1 MAEAPLLY
9 VILSAASRD
18 WPTPWALTAAGSDG
32 LGAEAHWDTMD
43 CRVGIAPAGYGDNQL
58 WRRTGKDGRFRLE
71 AVALSHPG
79 GGVGGGLH
87 FTEVQGRA
95 PVRVVMFD
103 ENDRGFDWNL
113 DPHLETTPIVARPGD
128 QLLEISGNGPYDAR
142 SQVRVYEYDRHN
154 RAHQEWRFAPYRPS
168 FGHPRIAYRQRSLA
182 AGGELL
188 GTVHTLDNRGSRDPR
203 VFTVELAGSGVSQHR
218 WRAAAGSHS
227 ALERLAALG
236 GSIGVDEIAS
246 FRRERL
252 QAGSGLEPKW
262 VAAPSGLVLG
272 ADTSAA
278 VTVRGQLSLEIE
290 VPNDTRLEVSLEAL
304 SATFK
309 ADWRAA
315 IDRLT
320 PERATA
326 ATYDIEGGYE
336 VSGVYDFA
344 LRVEEPLVGGRNRR
358 VRNIADR
365 EEVTLSRG

>member
-1 MAEAPLLY
+1 MADAPLLY

-32 LGAEAHWDTMD
+32 LRADAHWNTMD

-58 WRRTGKDGRFRLE
+58 WRRTGKDGKFRFE
-71 AVALSHPG
+71 AVALGHPG
-79 GGVGGGLH
+79 GGVGGSLH

-95 PVRVVMFD
+95 PVRVVTFN
-103 ENDRGFDWNL
+103 ENDQGFDWNI
-113 DPHLETTPIVARPGD
+113 DPNLEVTPIVAKPGD

-154 RAHQEWRFAPYRPS
+154 RAHQEWRFSPYRPS
-168 FGHPRIAYRQRSLA
+168 FSHPRIAYRQRSLA
-182 AGGELL
+182 AGGGLR
-188 GTVHTLDNRGSRDPR
+188 GAVHTLDNRGSRGAR
-203 VFTVELAGSGVSQHR
+203 LFSVELTASGVSQHR
-218 WRAAAGSHS
+218 WRAAAGSQS
-227 ALERLAALG
+227 VLERLAALG
-236 GSIGVDEIAS
+236 GSIGLDEVAS

-262 VAAPSGLVLG
+262 VAAPSGLDLG

-278 VTVRGQLSLEIE
+278 VTLRGQLSLEIE
-290 VPNDTRLEVSLEAL
+290 VPAETRLEVSLEAL

-336 VSGVYDFA
+336 ASGVYDFA
-344 LRVEEPLVGGRNRR
+344 LRIEEPLVGDKNRP
-358 VRNIADR
+358 VRDLAAR
-365 EEVTLSRG
+365 ETVTLSRG

>member
-1 MAEAPLLY
+1 MADAPLLY

-18 WPTPWALTAAGSDG
+18 WPTPLALTAAASDG
-32 LGAEAHWDTMD
+32 LGTKAHWGTMD
-43 CRVGIAPAGYGDNQL
+43 CRVGVAPAGYGDNQL
-58 WRRTGKDGRFRLE
+58 WRRSGKDGRFWLE

-79 GGVGGGLH
+79 GGVGGGLN
-87 FTEVQGRA
+87 FSAVQGRA

-103 ENDRGFDWNL
+103 ENDRGFYWNL
-113 DPHLETTPIVARPGD
+113 DTNLEVTPIVASPGD

-142 SQVRVYEYDRHN
+142 SPVRVYEYDRHN

-168 FGHPRIAYRQRSLA
+168 FGHPRIVYRQRSLA
-182 AGGELL
+182 AGGGLR
-188 GTVHTLDNRGSRDPR
+188 GVVHNLDNRGSRGPR
-203 VFTVELAGSGVSQHR
+203 VFNIELTASGVSQHR
-218 WRAAAGSHS
+218 WRAAAGSQS

-236 GSIGVDEIAS
+236 GSIGLDEVAS
-246 FRRERL
+246 FRPERL

-278 VTVRGQLSLEIE
+278 VTVRGQLSLEVE
-290 VPNDTRLEVSLEAL
+290 VPGDTRLEVSLEAL

-344 LRVEEPLVGGRNRR
+344 LRVEEPLVGGRSRP
-358 VRNIADR
+358 VRGLSDR
-365 EEVTLSRG
+365 ETVTLSRG